1 MSGRLRPI
9 ILLSCALAF
18 GLPAAA
24 ERVDYPKILII
35 HSYSP
40 ESKWTES
47 QNRGILQEI
56 GKLGR
61 DTIIYSEYLDWKRFP
76 SEDHIRL
83 MLEVFKDKYPS
94 KKIDVIITTDDRALE
109 FALENRKRIFSDA
122 PIVFSGVYQ
131 DRAKKITAEET
142 RVTGAYED
150 FDIDIAIRTALKIN
164 PDTDSAYIINE
175 QTESGL
181 QTEKRL
187 IEAFARVAPGMPVNS
202 LREKGIDEIEAFV
215 PFLGRNS
222 LLMAG
227 SFSIEKNG
235 QVFPSDI
242 LANRIS
248 AASSVPLYTLFD
260 QLFGTGALGGAMMS
274 GDHHGETA
282 GALAVRFLN
291 GEAFETL
298 TPIMKTE
305 LVTIFDYA
313 AAKRYK
319 IPLGGFP
326 RDAAFINRDPP
337 FFVRYKV
344 ASLIISAIFAVM
356 LITMLFLVLLNRKTR
371 SLALTDQLTGLPN
384 RTAILKIAERM
395 IHTTERWNK
404 CGIIFI
410 DIDNFKYI
418 NDMFGHD
425 TGDKVL
431 VFAANA
437 IQDILGERMCL
448 SRFGGDEFLIILENT
463 SYDAIDSFAQELQGV
478 LGKNAAIEGKELFMT
493 VSAGIAVYPDH
504 GLHFRELYKNADA
517 AMYKAKLAGKTRY
530 IFYNDSMYQELKK
543 RMSLTGDL
551 RQAIRNG
558 ELFLDFQPQISL
570 KTGLITGAAALLRWN
585 HPKDGVI
592 APGDFIP
599 VAEEMGLIAEL
610 GRFALRSA
618 TRLIKEC
625 ATKGHSD
632 FTVTINVSVKQLS
645 KDFAGDFLGIIESEG
660 IPAGR
665 FVFEITESIPIESTT
680 EIAEWIKPLRDA
692 GCHLSIHDFARGFF
706 SFTNLRK
713 LPVDGIKLDKA
724 FIDDALKDD
733 YARIAVTAI
742 IAICHNWSL
751 EVTASG
757 VETREQ
763 LQFLMNSGCDR
774 VQGHYFSR
782 AESPERFQDMIDRRF
797 LVNTVSTGTG
807 IL

>member
-1 MSGRLRPI
+1 MSGRLRLI
-9 ILLSCALAF
+9 ILLACAFAV
-18 GLPAAA
+18 GLPAVA

-47 QNRGILQEI
+47 QNRGILREI
-56 GKLGR
+56 AKLDR

-76 SEDHIRL
+76 TEDHIRL
-83 MLEVFKDKYPS
+83 MLEVFKDKYPA
-94 KKIDVIITTDDRALE
+94 KKIDLIITTDDKALE
-109 FALENRKRIFSDA
+109 FALENRKDIFSNA
-122 PIVFSGVYQ
+122 PIVFSGVYES
-131 DRAKKITAEET
+131 RAREITAKET

-150 FDIDIAIRTALKIN
+150 FDIDATIRTALKIN
-164 PDTDSAYIINE
+164 PDADVAYIINE
-175 QTESGL
+175 HTESGL

-222 LLMAG
+222 LLIAG

-242 LANRIS
+242 LASRIS

-274 GDHHGETA
+274 GERHGETA
-282 GALAVRFLN
+282 GSLAVRFLN
-291 GEAFETL
+291 GESFATL
-298 TPIMKTE
+298 SPIMKTE
-305 LVTIFDYA
+305 LVTVFDYA
-313 AAKRYK
+313 AVKRYK
-319 IPLGGFP
+319 IPLRGFP
-326 RDAAFINRDPP
+326 RDAAFINRDLP
-337 FFVRYKV
+337 FFVRYKT
-344 ASLIISAIFAVM
+344 ASIVISAIFTVM
-356 LITMLFLVLLNRKTR
+356 LIMMLFLVMLNRKTR

-437 IQDILGERMCL
+437 IQGILGEGMCL

-463 SYDAIDSFAQELQGV
+463 SYDAIDSFAQELQET
-478 LGKNAAIEGKELFMT
+478 LGKNEAIEGKDLFMT
-493 VSAGIAVYPDH
+493 ISAGIAVYPDH

-517 AMYKAKLAGKTRY
+517 AMYKAKSAGKTRY
-530 IFYNDSMYQELKK
+530 VFYNDSMYQELKK
-543 RMSLTGDL
+543 RMSLTSDL

-558 ELFLDFQPQISL
+558 ELFLDYQPQISL
-570 KTGLITGAAALLRWN
+570 KTGLLTGAAALLRWN
-585 HPKDGVI
+585 HPKEGVI
-592 APGDFIP
+592 PPGDFIP
-599 VAEEMGLIAEL
+599 VAEEMGLISEL
-610 GRFALRSA
+610 GRFSLRSA
-618 TRLIKEC
+618 ARLIKEC
-625 ATKGHSD
+625 AKEGHSD

-645 KDFAGDFLGIIESEG
+645 EDFAGDSLGIIESEG

-665 FVFEITESIPIESTT
+665 LAFEITESIPIESAT
-680 EIAEWIKPLRDA
+680 EISQWIQPLRDA
-692 GCHLSIHDFARGFF
+692 GCHLYIHDFARGFF

-724 FIDDALKDD
+724 FIDGALTDEKSRK
-733 YARIAVTAI
+733 AAAAV

-751 EVTASG
+751 EVAASG

-763 LQFLMNSGCDR
+763 LQFLMDSGCDR

-782 AESPERFQDMIDRRF
+782 AESPERFQGIIDRRF
-797 LVNTVSTGTG
+797 LVNTVSAGAG
-807 IL
+807 FP